1 MYIYMVLLYVLRH
14 DNKSLLCT
22 IHFACNVVTD
32 KNKTHSPGLP
42 RKMNIQ
48 HKFQV
53 PSSKFYYISHKI

>member
-1 MYIYMVLLYVLRH
+1 MIIKVFFVQFTLL
-14 DNKSLLCT
+14 
-22 IHFACNVVTD
+22 VTD